1 MMLEKDNKPISPKE
15 LFAGYKI
22 PHIKSTRSERG
33 DLLTFFTSKINDQRK
48 NTKYKQL
55 SISYIGN
62 LLSVYSTGDLYYLQ
76 RKCNEAKN
84 FSACF
89 FYFAKCTPR
98 K

>member
-1 MMLEKDNKPISPKE
+1 MKE
-15 LFAGYKI
+15 IKQLFDSKYRFQA
-22 PHIKSTRSERG
+22 IKSRRSERG
-33 DLLTFFTSKINDQRK
+33 DLLEYFTNTINKQRIG
-48 NTKYKQL
+48 TKYKQL

-62 LLSVYSTGDLYYLQ
+62 LLSVYSTGDLYVLKD
-76 RKCNEAKN
+76 KCSNAKN